1 MVDSSEPERSSPRR
15 KRDIRELADR
25 LAPERDRWID
35 RNRFYYEEDERY
47 LKFLV
52 PTGRRVLDLGCGT
65 GRLLAALQPSR
76 GVGID
81 FSSAMIHEARRKH
94 PHLQFEVGDIEDARV
109 FERLDGPFDVIL
121 LSDTVGSLEDVQAT
135 LVPLHAFC
143 HAETRVVVAYFS
155 NLWAPVL
162 RVAQHFGQQMP
173 QGEQNWLSGRDLADI
188 LELADFEAVRVD
200 ARQIVPKRLGGLG
213 SWANRFIGTLPGL
226 SAAALRSYVVAR
238 SRRTTP
244 QKTLSASVVIPCRNE
259 AGNVAAAV
267 ERIPAFCEDVEILF
281 VEGHSQDGTLREIER
296 VITRHPELDIRVLE
310 QDGVGKGDAV
320 RKGFECARGDI
331 LMILDAD
338 LTTPP
343 EDLPKF
349 YDVIVTGKGELA
361 MGTRLVYP
369 MEDDAMRT
377 LNVLG
382 NRIFSFLF
390 SWLLNQRITDTLCGT
405 KVLSR
410 RHYEQIKEGRPY
422 FGEFDPFGDFDLIF
436 GAARLSLKIVEVPV
450 RYRARAYGTTQ
461 ISRFRHGWLLFR
473 MVLVAY
479 GKLKAI

>member
-1 MVDSSEPERSSPRR
+1 
-15 KRDIRELADR
+15 
-25 LAPERDRWID
+25 
-35 RNRFYYEEDERY
+35 
-47 LKFLV
+47 
-52 PTGRRVLDLGCGT
+52 
-65 GRLLAALQPSR
+65 
-76 GVGID
+76 
-81 FSSAMIHEARRKH
+81 
-94 PHLQFEVGDIEDARV
+94 
-109 FERLDGPFDVIL
+109 
-121 LSDTVGSLEDVQAT
+121 
-135 LVPLHAFC
+135 LHSFC
-143 HAETRVVVAYFS
+143 HAETRLVIAYFS

-162 RVAQHFGQQMP
+162 RVAQRFGQQMP

-188 LELADFEAVRVD
+188 LELSDFEAVRVD
-200 ARQIVPKRLGGLG
+200 ARQIVPKRLGGFGL
-213 SWANRFIGTLPGL
+213 WVNRFIGTLPGFP
-226 SAAALRSYVVAR
+226 AVALRSYVVAR
-238 SRRTTP
+238 SRRTAPPTWP
-244 QKTLSASVVIPCRNE
+244 SATVVIPCRNE
-259 AGNVAAAV
+259 AGNVGPAV
-267 ERIPAFCEDVEILF
+267 ERIPPFCEDIEILF
-281 VEGHSQDGTLREIER
+281 VEGHSQDGTLHEIER
-296 VITRHPELDIRVLE
+296 VIDRHPDLDIKVVT

-320 RKGFECARGDI
+320 RKGFESARGEI

-349 YDVIVTGKGELA
+349 YDVVVTGKGELA

-410 RHYEQIKEGRPY
+410 HHYEQIKEGRPY